1 MFEKEISFIKSLFNK
16 ENIALH
22 EPCFIG
28 NEKKYLLECIDSG
41 FVSSV
46 GEFVTRFEEALKEKT
61 KARFVIATNTGTA
74 ALHIALLANGIDENC
89 EVITQSISFVATANA
104 IAYTGAKPVFLDI
117 DENTLSLSPKA
128 LEHFL
133 ENQTYQKDNLSYNK
147 TTHKPI
153 KACVIM
159 HTFGLSAHIKAIK
172 ELCEKYHIL
181 LIEDAAEALGS
192 TYENKALGTF
202 GKCGILSFNGNKI
215 ITGGCG
221 GAILSDD
228 ENLAKLARHLSTTAK
243 IPHPYEYDH
252 DRIAYNYRL
261 CNINA
266 AILLAG
272 LENLELFLENKRE
285 LAKIYKDFFKNHD
298 KCKFIDEKSNEK
310 SNFWLN
316 TLLFKDENLRNI
328 FLEECLK
335 NNIFVRPVWKS
346 LPSLKAFQNCQSNE
360 LINTKKLEKRLINL
374 PSSVRIEI
382 KRNDGCILYFCHY
395 SFIFLDHIFIVKS
408 F

>member
-89 EVITQSISFVATANA
+89 EVITQSISFVATANV

-374 PSSVRIEI
+374 PSSVRIANKKE
-382 KRNDGCILYFCHY
+382 
-395 SFIFLDHIFIVKS
+395 
-408 F
+408 

>member
-28 NEKKYLLECIDSG
+28 NEKKYLLECIDNG

-159 HTFGLSAHIKAIK
+159 HTFGLSAHIKALK
-172 ELCEKYHIL
+172 ELCEKYRIL

-252 DRIAYNYRL
+252 DMIAYNYRL
-261 CNINA
+261 CNVNA

-272 LENLELFLENKRE
+272 LENLEPFLENKRE

-298 KCKFIDEKSNEK
+298 KCEFIDEKSNEK

-316 TLLFKDENLRNI
+316 TLLFKNENLRNI

-346 LPSLKAFQNCQSNE
+346 LPSLKAFQDCQSDE
-360 LINTKKLEKRLINL
+360 LINTKNLEKRLVNL
-374 PSSVRIEI
+374 PSSVRIANKKE
-382 KRNDGCILYFCHY
+382 
-395 SFIFLDHIFIVKS
+395 
-408 F
+408 

>member
-1 MFEKEISFIKSLFNK
+1 MFKKEISFIKSLFNK

-147 TTHKPI
+147 TTHKLI

-316 TLLFKDENLRNI
+316 TLLFKNENLRNI

-374 PSSVRIEI
+374 PSSVRIAN
-382 KRNDGCILYFCHY
+382 KNLGL
-395 SFIFLDHIFIVKS
+395 S
-408 F
+408 

>member
-266 AILLAG
+266 AILFAG

-298 KCKFIDEKSNEK
+298 KCEFIDEKSNEK

-346 LPSLKAFQNCQSNE
+346 LPSLKAFQDCQSDE
-360 LINTKKLEKRLINL
+360 LINTKNLEKRLVNL
-374 PSSVRIEI
+374 PSSVRR
-382 KRNDGCILYFCHY
+382 K
-395 SFIFLDHIFIVKS
+395 
-408 F
+408 

>member
-1 MFEKEISFIKSLFNK
+1 MFKKEISFIKSLFNK

-61 KARFVIATNTGTA
+61 KTRFVIATNTGTA

-192 TYENKALGTF
+192 TYENKTLGTF

-228 ENLAKLARHLSTTAK
+228 ENLVKLARHLSTTAK

-298 KCKFIDEKSNEK
+298 KCKFIDEKSNER

-360 LINTKKLEKRLINL
+360 LINTKNLEKRLVNL
-374 PSSVRIEI
+374 PSSVRI
-382 KRNDGCILYFCHY
+382 K
-395 SFIFLDHIFIVKS
+395 K
-408 F
+408 

>member
-46 GEFVTRFEEALKEKT
+46 GEFVTRFEETLKEKT

-133 ENQTYQKDNLSYNK
+133 ENETYQKNSFSYNK
-147 TTHKPI
+147 TTHKAI

-159 HTFGLSAHIKAIK
+159 HTFGLSAHIKALK
-172 ELCEKYHIL
+172 ELCEKYRIL

-252 DRIAYNYRL
+252 DMIAYNYRL
-261 CNINA
+261 CNVNA

-272 LENLELFLENKRE
+272 LENLEPFLENKRE

-298 KCKFIDEKSNEK
+298 KCEFIDEKSNEK

-374 PSSVRIEI
+374 PSSVRIANKKE
-382 KRNDGCILYFCHY
+382 
-395 SFIFLDHIFIVKS
+395 
-408 F
+408 

>member
-374 PSSVRIEI
+374 PSSVRIAK
-382 KRNDGCILYFCHY
+382 KRNDALKI
-395 SFIFLDHIFIVKS
+395 
-408 F
+408 

>member
-1 MFEKEISFIKSLFNK
+1 MFKKEISFIKSLFNK

-61 KARFVIATNTGTA
+61 KTRFVIATNTGTA

-147 TTHKPI
+147 TTHKLI

-298 KCKFIDEKSNEK
+298 KCKFIDEKSNER

-316 TLLFKDENLRNI
+316 TLLFKNENLRNI

-360 LINTKKLEKRLINL
+360 LINTKNLEKRLVNL
-374 PSSVRIEI
+374 PSSIRIVNKKE
-382 KRNDGCILYFCHY
+382 
-395 SFIFLDHIFIVKS
+395 
-408 F
+408 

>member
-1 MFEKEISFIKSLFNK
+1 MFKKEISFIKSLFNK

-61 KARFVIATNTGTA
+61 KARFVIVTNTGTA

-298 KCKFIDEKSNEK
+298 KCKFIDEKSNER

-316 TLLFKDENLRNI
+316 TLLFKNENLRNI

-360 LINTKKLEKRLINL
+360 LINTKNLEKRLVNL
-374 PSSVRIEI
+374 PSSVRIANKKE
-382 KRNDGCILYFCHY
+382 
-395 SFIFLDHIFIVKS
+395 
-408 F
+408 

>member
-1 MFEKEISFIKSLFNK
+1 MFKKEISFIKSLFNK

-147 TTHKPI
+147 TTHKLI

-266 AILLAG
+266 AILFAG

-316 TLLFKDENLRNI
+316 TLLFKNENLRNI

-335 NNIFVRPVWKS
+335 NNIFVRPIWKS

-360 LINTKKLEKRLINL
+360 LINTKNLEKRLVNL
-374 PSSVRIEI
+374 PSSVRIAN
-382 KRNDGCILYFCHY
+382 K
-395 SFIFLDHIFIVKS
+395 
-408 F
+408 

>member
-46 GEFVTRFEEALKEKT
+46 GEFVTRFEETLKEKT

-89 EVITQSISFVATANA
+89 EVITQSMSFVATANA

-133 ENQTYQKDNLSYNK
+133 ENQTYQKNSFSYNK
-147 TTHKPI
+147 TTHKAI

-192 TYENKALGTF
+192 TYENKTLGTF

-228 ENLAKLARHLSTTAK
+228 ENLVKLARHLSTTAK

-272 LENLELFLENKRE
+272 LENLEPFLENKRE

-298 KCKFIDEKSNEK
+298 KCEFIDEKSNEK

-346 LPSLKAFQNCQSNE
+346 LPSLKAFQDCQSDE

-374 PSSVRIEI
+374 PSSVRIANKKE
-382 KRNDGCILYFCHY
+382 
-395 SFIFLDHIFIVKS
+395 
-408 F
+408 

>member
-16 ENIALH
+16 KNIALH

-147 TTHKPI
+147 TTHKLI

-374 PSSVRIEI
+374 PSSVRIANKKE
-382 KRNDGCILYFCHY
+382 
-395 SFIFLDHIFIVKS
+395 
-408 F
+408 

>member
-1 MFEKEISFIKSLFNK
+1 MFKKEISFIKSLFNK

-61 KARFVIATNTGTA
+61 KTRFVIATNTGTA

-147 TTHKPI
+147 TTHKLI

-316 TLLFKDENLRNI
+316 TLLFKNENLRNI

-374 PSSVRIEI
+374 PSSVRIANKKE
-382 KRNDGCILYFCHY
+382 
-395 SFIFLDHIFIVKS
+395 
-408 F
+408 

>member
-28 NEKKYLLECIDSG
+28 NEKKYLLECIDSS

-192 TYENKALGTF
+192 TYENKTLGTF

-272 LENLELFLENKRE
+272 IENLELFLENKRE

-316 TLLFKDENLRNI
+316 TLLFKNENLRNI

-374 PSSVRIEI
+374 PSSVRIAN
-382 KRNDGCILYFCHY
+382 KNLGL
-395 SFIFLDHIFIVKS
+395 S
-408 F
+408 

>member
-1 MFEKEISFIKSLFNK
+1 MFKKEISFIKSLFNK

-266 AILLAG
+266 AILFAG

-316 TLLFKDENLRNI
+316 TLLFKNENLRNI

-360 LINTKKLEKRLINL
+360 LINTKKLEKRLVNL
-374 PSSVRIEI
+374 PSSVRI
-382 KRNDGCILYFCHY
+382 K
-395 SFIFLDHIFIVKS
+395 K
-408 F
+408 

>member
-252 DRIAYNYRL
+252 DMIAYNYRL
-261 CNINA
+261 CNVNA
-266 AILLAG
+266 AILFAG

-316 TLLFKDENLRNI
+316 TLLFKNENLRNI

-374 PSSVRIEI
+374 PSSVRIANKKE
-382 KRNDGCILYFCHY
+382 
-395 SFIFLDHIFIVKS
+395 
-408 F
+408 

>member
-374 PSSVRIEI
+374 PSSVKRK
-382 KRNDGCILYFCHY
+382 KRNDALKI
-395 SFIFLDHIFIVKS
+395 
-408 F
+408 

>member
-147 TTHKPI
+147 TTHKLI

-228 ENLAKLARHLSTTAK
+228 ENLAKLVRHLSTTAK

-266 AILLAG
+266 AILFAG

-316 TLLFKDENLRNI
+316 TLLFKNENLRNI

-374 PSSVRIEI
+374 PSSVRIANKKE
-382 KRNDGCILYFCHY
+382 
-395 SFIFLDHIFIVKS
+395 
-408 F
+408 

>member
-228 ENLAKLARHLSTTAK
+228 ENLVKLARHLSTTAK

-266 AILLAG
+266 AILFAG

-316 TLLFKDENLRNI
+316 TLLFKNENLRNI

-374 PSSVRIEI
+374 PSSVRIANKKE
-382 KRNDGCILYFCHY
+382 
-395 SFIFLDHIFIVKS
+395 
-408 F
+408 

>member
-1 MFEKEISFIKSLFNK
+1 MFKKEISFIKSLFNK

-89 EVITQSISFVATANA
+89 EVITQSMSFVATANA
-104 IAYTGAKPVFLDI
+104 IAYTGAKPIFLDI

-374 PSSVRIEI
+374 PSSVR
-382 KRNDGCILYFCHY
+382 RN
-395 SFIFLDHIFIVKS
+395 
-408 F
+408 

>member
-1 MFEKEISFIKSLFNK
+1 MFKKEISFIKSLFNK
-16 ENIALH
+16 ESIALH

-61 KARFVIATNTGTA
+61 KTRFVIATNTGTA

-147 TTHKPI
+147 TTHKLI

-316 TLLFKDENLRNI
+316 TLLFKNENLRNI

-335 NNIFVRPVWKS
+335 NNIFVRPAWKS

-374 PSSVRIEI
+374 PSSVRIANKKE
-382 KRNDGCILYFCHY
+382 
-395 SFIFLDHIFIVKS
+395 
-408 F
+408 

>member
-360 LINTKKLEKRLINL
+360 LINTKKLEKR
-374 PSSVRIEI
+374 
-382 KRNDGCILYFCHY
+382 
-395 SFIFLDHIFIVKS
+395 
-408 F
+408 

>member
-1 MFEKEISFIKSLFNK
+1 MFKKEISFIKSLFNK

-61 KARFVIATNTGTA
+61 KTRFVIATNTGTA

-147 TTHKPI
+147 TTHKLI

-335 NNIFVRPVWKS
+335 NNIFVRPIWKS
-346 LPSLKAFQNCQSNE
+346 LPSLKAFQNCQSDE
-360 LINTKKLEKRLINL
+360 LINTKNLEKRLVNL
-374 PSSVRIEI
+374 PSSVR
-382 KRNDGCILYFCHY
+382 RN
-395 SFIFLDHIFIVKS
+395 
-408 F
+408 

>member
-147 TTHKPI
+147 TTHKLI

-181 LIEDAAEALGS
+181 LIEDAAEGLGS

-346 LPSLKAFQNCQSNE
+346 LPSLKAFQNCQSDE
-360 LINTKKLEKRLINL
+360 LINTKKLEKRLVNL
-374 PSSVRIEI
+374 PSSVRIANKKE
-382 KRNDGCILYFCHY
+382 
-395 SFIFLDHIFIVKS
+395 
-408 F
+408 

>member
-1 MFEKEISFIKSLFNK
+1 MFKKEISFIKSLFNK

-316 TLLFKDENLRNI
+316 TLLFKNENLRNI

-335 NNIFVRPVWKS
+335 NNIFVRHVWKS

-374 PSSVRIEI
+374 PSSVRIANKKE
-382 KRNDGCILYFCHY
+382 
-395 SFIFLDHIFIVKS
+395 
-408 F
+408 

>member
-1 MFEKEISFIKSLFNK
+1 MFIKEISFIKSLFNK

-374 PSSVRIEI
+374 PSSVRIANKKE
-382 KRNDGCILYFCHY
+382 
-395 SFIFLDHIFIVKS
+395 
-408 F
+408 

>member
-1 MFEKEISFIKSLFNK
+1 MFKKEISFIKSLFNK

-61 KARFVIATNTGTA
+61 KTRFVIATNTGTA

-316 TLLFKDENLRNI
+316 TLLFKNENLRNI

-346 LPSLKAFQNCQSNE
+346 LPSLKAFQNCQSDE
-360 LINTKKLEKRLINL
+360 LINTKKLEKRLVNL
-374 PSSVRIEI
+374 PSSVR
-382 KRNDGCILYFCHY
+382 RN
-395 SFIFLDHIFIVKS
+395 
-408 F
+408 

>member
-316 TLLFKDENLRNI
+316 TLLFKNENLRNI

-374 PSSVRIEI
+374 PSSVRIANKKE
-382 KRNDGCILYFCHY
+382 
-395 SFIFLDHIFIVKS
+395 
-408 F
+408 

>member
-1 MFEKEISFIKSLFNK
+1 MFKKEISFIKSLFNK

-147 TTHKPI
+147 TTHKLI

-181 LIEDAAEALGS
+181 LIEDAAEGLGS

-228 ENLAKLARHLSTTAK
+228 ENLAKLAKHLSTTAK

-266 AILLAG
+266 AILFAG

-316 TLLFKDENLRNI
+316 TLLFKNENLRNI

-374 PSSVRIEI
+374 PSSVRIANKKE
-382 KRNDGCILYFCHY
+382 
-395 SFIFLDHIFIVKS
+395 
-408 F
+408 

>member
-16 ENIALH
+16 ENITLH

-46 GEFVTRFEEALKEKT
+46 GEFVMRFEEALKEKIKT
-61 KARFVIATNTGTA
+61 RFVIATNTGTA
-74 ALHIALLANGIDENC
+74 ALHIALLANGIDGNC

-133 ENQTYQKDNLSYNK
+133 ENQTYQKNNLSYNK

-153 KACVIM
+153 KACVVM

-243 IPHPYEYDH
+243 IPHPYEYNH
-252 DRIAYNYRL
+252 DMVAYNYRL

-272 LENLELFLENKRE
+272 LENLEFFLKNKRE
-285 LAKIYKDFFKNHD
+285 LAKIYKDFFKNHN

-316 TLLFKDENLRNI
+316 ALLFKDEDLRNI

-335 NNIFVRPVWKS
+335 NNISIRPVWKS
-346 LPSLKAFQNCQSNE
+346 LPSLKAFQNCQSDE
-360 LINTKKLEKRLINL
+360 LINTKKLEKRLVNL
-374 PSSVRIEI
+374 PSSVRMA
-382 KRNDGCILYFCHY
+382 
-395 SFIFLDHIFIVKS
+395 
-408 F
+408 

>member
-1 MFEKEISFIKSLFNK
+1 MFEKEISFIKSLFNQ

-28 NEKKYLLECIDSG
+28 NEKKYLLECIDNG

-104 IAYTGAKPVFLDI
+104 ITYTGAKPVFLDI

-335 NNIFVRPVWKS
+335 NNIFVRPIWKS

-360 LINTKKLEKRLINL
+360 LINTKNLEKRLVNL
-374 PSSVRIEI
+374 PSSVRIANKKE
-382 KRNDGCILYFCHY
+382 
-395 SFIFLDHIFIVKS
+395 
-408 F
+408 

>member
-1 MFEKEISFIKSLFNK
+1 MFKKEISFIKSLFNK

-133 ENQTYQKDNLSYNK
+133 ENETYQKNSFSYNK
-147 TTHKPI
+147 TTHKAI

-266 AILLAG
+266 AILFAG

-316 TLLFKDENLRNI
+316 TLLFKNENLRNI

-360 LINTKKLEKRLINL
+360 LINTKKLEKRLVNL
-374 PSSVRIEI
+374 PSSVRR
-382 KRNDGCILYFCHY
+382 K
-395 SFIFLDHIFIVKS
+395 
-408 F
+408 

>member
-1 MFEKEISFIKSLFNK
+1 MFKKEISFIKSLFNK

-61 KARFVIATNTGTA
+61 KARFAIATNTGTA

-133 ENQTYQKDNLSYNK
+133 ENQTYQKDNLNYNK
-147 TTHKPI
+147 TTHKLI

-228 ENLAKLARHLSTTAK
+228 ENLAKLARHLSATAK

-374 PSSVRIEI
+374 PSSVRIANKKE
-382 KRNDGCILYFCHY
+382 
-395 SFIFLDHIFIVKS
+395 
-408 F
+408 

>member
-1 MFEKEISFIKSLFNK
+1 MFKKEISFIKSLFNK

-228 ENLAKLARHLSTTAK
+228 ENLAKLAKHLSTTAK

-335 NNIFVRPVWKS
+335 NNIFVRPIWKS

-360 LINTKKLEKRLINL
+360 LMNTKNLEKRLVNL
-374 PSSVRIEI
+374 PSSVR
-382 KRNDGCILYFCHY
+382 RN
-395 SFIFLDHIFIVKS
+395 
-408 F
+408 

>member
-1 MFEKEISFIKSLFNK
+1 MFKKEISFIKSLFNK

-61 KARFVIATNTGTA
+61 KTRFVIATNTGTA

-128 LEHFL
+128 LEYFL

-147 TTHKPI
+147 TTHKLI

-328 FLEECLK
+328 FLKECLK
-335 NNIFVRPVWKS
+335 NNIFVRPIWKS

-360 LINTKKLEKRLINL
+360 LINTKNLEKRLVNL
-374 PSSVRIEI
+374 PSSVRIANKKE
-382 KRNDGCILYFCHY
+382 
-395 SFIFLDHIFIVKS
+395 
-408 F
+408 

>member
-74 ALHIALLANGIDENC
+74 ALHIALLANGVDENC

-266 AILLAG
+266 AILFAG

-316 TLLFKDENLRNI
+316 TLLFKNENLRNI

-374 PSSVRIEI
+374 PSSVRIANKKE
-382 KRNDGCILYFCHY
+382 
-395 SFIFLDHIFIVKS
+395 
-408 F
+408 

>member
-1 MFEKEISFIKSLFNK
+1 MFKKEISFIKSLFNK

-61 KARFVIATNTGTA
+61 KARFAIATNTGTA

-133 ENQTYQKDNLSYNK
+133 ENQTYQKDNLNYNK
-147 TTHKPI
+147 TKLI

-374 PSSVRIEI
+374 PSSVRIANKKE
-382 KRNDGCILYFCHY
+382 
-395 SFIFLDHIFIVKS
+395 
-408 F
+408 

>member
-89 EVITQSISFVATANA
+89 EVITQSMSFVATANA
-104 IAYTGAKPVFLDI
+104 IAYTGAKPIFLDI

-133 ENQTYQKDNLSYNK
+133 ENETYQKNSFSYNK

-192 TYENKALGTF
+192 TYKNKALGTF

-243 IPHPYEYDH
+243 ISHPYEYDH
-252 DRIAYNYRL
+252 DRVAYNYRL

-298 KCKFIDEKSNEK
+298 KCKFVDEKSNEK

-346 LPSLKAFQNCQSNE
+346 LPSLKAFQNCQSDE
-360 LINTKKLEKRLINL
+360 LINTKNLEKHLVNL
-374 PSSVRIEI
+374 PSSVRIANKKE
-382 KRNDGCILYFCHY
+382 
-395 SFIFLDHIFIVKS
+395 
-408 F
+408 

>member
-1 MFEKEISFIKSLFNK
+1 MFKKEISFIKSLFNK

-61 KARFVIATNTGTA
+61 KTRFVIATNTGTA

-128 LEHFL
+128 LKHFL

-147 TTHKPI
+147 TTHKLI

-228 ENLAKLARHLSTTAK
+228 ENLAKLVRHLSTTAK

-266 AILLAG
+266 AILFAG

-298 KCKFIDEKSNEK
+298 KCKFIDEKSNER

-316 TLLFKDENLRNI
+316 TLLFKNENLRNI

-374 PSSVRIEI
+374 PSSVRIANKKE
-382 KRNDGCILYFCHY
+382 
-395 SFIFLDHIFIVKS
+395 
-408 F
+408 